1 MKTFVSEGA
10 VHDFDLEGETL
21 ISDAALAASL
31 PPQQNSEEA
40 AASFFTSL

>member
-21 ISDAALAASL
+21 ISDAAFAFL
-31 PPQQNSEEA
+31 SEE

>member
-21 ISDAALAASL
+21 ISDAAFLSL
-31 PPQQNSEEA
+31 ELWRGSQ
-40 AASFFTSL
+40 FLY